1 MAVNPKHDRQGV
13 RRASE
18 IEQKYNLSLLENF
31 GKDDSRYKEEMSKF
45 EQEFTQYKVTTD
57 GKIELLATYVQ
68 GMIEDLTANENATDD
83 HINDT
88 NNPHKVDKEDVGLGN
103 VDNTADSQKNV
114 KYAENSGSST
124 KATQDAEGNVITSTY
139 AKASDLKTANEN
151 INKNTSAIE
160 EIRKSS
166 GNLKITYD
174 ASTEA
179 ITLTMV

>member
-57 GKIELLATYVQ
+57 GKIELLDGNVQ
-68 GMIEDLTANENATDD
+68 GVISDLKEIENATEKITTDIE
-83 HINDT
+83 INRS
-88 NNPHKVDKEDVGLGN
+88 NI
-103 VDNTADSQKNV
+103 QKN
-114 KYAENSGSST
+114 A
-124 KATQDAEGNVITSTY
+124 D
-139 AKASDLKTANEN
+139 
-151 INKNTSAIE
+151 AIE